1 MIRRRLARSP
11 LKPHVVEKGV
21 GLAGLGVAG
30 GVGDFGGWVGGQF
43 VTIRRSGTTGSGC
56 SLIASGCWRQ
66 TRQAC
71 SVDRTS
77 NGAMIAINCLACSS
91 NTVSTAR
98 VHVAAEGVDLT
109 GRQCRGGGRF
119 GNDVVIAQET
129 TSSNQAVASRSD
141 SRQRERSQ
149 AAIVSGVL
157 AAGVEAGDRQ
167 RQAGTETFVSSPQHS
182 EIVDRDRTKI
192 LVECC
197 DPLDWRHIDHT
208 HSVHTFDKQCNTG
221 LKKR

>member
-11 LKPHVVEKGV
+11 LKPHVVENGF
-21 GLAGLGVAG
+21 GLAGLGVAV

-129 TSSNQAVASRSD
+129 TSSNQGGGVAVGQPATRTQPGRH
-141 SRQRERSQ
+141 RQRRTRGRRRSGRSSTP
-149 AAIVSGVL
+149 SGHRDVREQPTTQRNRRSRPNQDPRRVL
-157 AAGVEAGDRQ
+157 
-167 RQAGTETFVSSPQHS
+167 
-182 EIVDRDRTKI
+182 
-192 LVECC
+192 
-197 DPLDWRHIDHT
+197 
-208 HSVHTFDKQCNTG
+208 
-221 LKKR
+221 